1 VNEEQRA
8 RDAINKGDAAERIM
22 RDPAVISALDGMRQ
36 KVYHNIA
43 TSHHKQTEERETL
56 YLMLKAIEGFE
67 REFKDAINGGKKAKS
82 RLLNLFKGGQDGS

>member
-1 VNEEQRA
+1 MNDEQRA

-22 RDPAVISALDGMRQ
+22 RDPAVIAALDGMRQ

-43 TSHHKQTEERETL
+43 TSHYKQSEERETL

-82 RLLNLFKGGQDGS
+82 RLLALLKGDLDG